1 MTGADHLLDSLR
13 LQARAYAALGSPMYA
28 ELLDRIVDDVEIS
41 SRWNCQIARPRW
53 CSAMGH
59 DGKFTGD
66 LGHLGDQ
73 AVLDQS
79 DAEALDGLRARKPR
93 FAVVWTRPEGLS
105 SIPTGTVFPN
115 RNRLVLQLGM
125 AFGLPIVISPLD
137 IVGVGARDGRD
148 APVIIGFVNTS
159 SRLASISAAIRST
172 DALVLSEPTI
182 CTP

>member
-105 SIPTGTVFPN
+105 SIPTGTVSRTAIALSCSSAWPSVFPSSS
-115 RNRLVLQLGM
+115 VH
-125 AFGLPIVISPLD
+125 S
-137 IVGVGARDGRD
+137 
-148 APVIIGFVNTS
+148 TS
-159 SRLASISAAIRST
+159 SVWVRAMAATRRS
-172 DALVLSEPTI
+172 SSGS
-182 CTP
+182 